1 MHLVLFQMMES
12 EIYLNQIK
20 MEKSMKEINVAV
32 TGGAGQ
38 IAYSLL
44 PRLVSGET
52 FGPDI
57 KVNLRLIEI
66 PQVVDKLQ
74 GTIMELIDCGFDQ
87 TGELTATS
95 DIREGVKDADW
106 VLLVGSIPRGIVID
120 GKKIEER
127 SDLLK
132 INGGIFT
139 DQGAAI
145 GQVAKPDAKILVVGN
160 PANTNALIGMNSA
173 KNPSQQWFA
182 MTALDANRAKAQLA
196 EKAGTSISSVK
207 NMIIWGNH
215 SPTMYPDP
223 YNATINGV
231 SAAETINDDQWL
243 AEEYLPLVQQ
253 RGKAVIDARGASS
266 AASAANAAIDTVKA
280 VMNPTPDGDC
290 FSAAIASDGSYGV
303 PQGLIFGFPLR
314 TSANGEVEIIQGIE
328 LNEFAQSKIAITT
341 QELESEREAVADL
354 ID

>member
-1 MHLVLFQMMES
+1 
-12 EIYLNQIK
+12 
-20 MEKSMKEINVAV
+20 MKEINVAV

-52 FGPDI
+52 FGVDT

-66 PQVVDKLQ
+66 PQVVDKLE
-74 GTIMELIDCGFDQ
+74 GTIMELIDCGFEQ
-87 TGELTATS
+87 TGSLLATA
-95 DIREGVKDADW
+95 DIKEGVKDAHW
-106 VLLVGSIPRGIVID
+106 VLLVGSIPRGIVVD

-139 DQGAAI
+139 AQGEAI
-145 GQVAKPDAKILVVGN
+145 GKLAQEDAKILVVGN
-160 PANTNALIGMNSA
+160 PANTNALIGRTKSE
-173 KNPSQQWFA
+173 NPAQSWFA

-196 EKAGTSISSVK
+196 EKAGAEISSVT
-207 NMIIWGNH
+207 NMTVWGNH

-223 YNATINGV
+223 YNAQIDGV
-231 SAAETINDDQWL
+231 SAVEVINDLDWV
-243 AEEYLPLVQQ
+243 ENEYLPLVQQ

-280 VMNPTPDGDC
+280 VDNKTEEGDW
-290 FSAAIASDGSYGV
+290 FSAAVPSDGSYGI
-303 PQGLIFGFPLR
+303 PEDLIFGFPL
-314 TSANGEVEIIQGIE
+314 TSNGQGKIDIVQGIE
-328 LNEFAQSKIAITT
+328 LNDFAQAKIKITT
-341 QELESEREAVADL
+341 DELLSEKEAVKDL
-354 ID
+354 LD

>member
-1 MHLVLFQMMES
+1 
-12 EIYLNQIK
+12 
-20 MEKSMKEINVAV
+20 MKEINVAV

-52 FGPDI
+52 FGSDT

-74 GTIMELIDCGFDQ
+74 GTIMELIDCGFEQ

-106 VLLVGSIPRGIVID
+106 VLLVGSIPRGIVVD

-145 GQVAKPDAKILVVGN
+145 GDLSKPDAKILVVGN

-173 KNPSQQWFA
+173 NNAGQQWFA

-196 EKAGTSISSVK
+196 EKAKVEISSLK

-223 YNATINGV
+223 YNATIDGT
-231 SAAETINDDQWL
+231 SAAEVINDINWL
-243 AEEYLPLVQQ
+243 EDDYLPLVQQ

-266 AASAANAAIDTVKA
+266 AASAANAAIDTVKS
-280 VMNPTPDGDC
+280 VINPTQEGDC
-290 FSAAIASDGSYGV
+290 FSAAVVSDGSYGV
-303 PQGLIFGFPLR
+303 PEGLIFGFPLR
-314 TSANGEVEIIQGIE
+314 TNQSGEVEIVQGIE
-328 LNEFAQSKIAITT
+328 INDFAKSKIQITT
-341 QELESEREAVADL
+341 EELESEREAVADL
-354 ID
+354 IS

>member
-1 MHLVLFQMMES
+1 
-12 EIYLNQIK
+12 
-20 MEKSMKEINVAV
+20 MKEINVAV

-52 FGPDI
+52 FGVDT

-66 PQVVDKLQ
+66 PQVVDKLE
-74 GTIMELIDCGFDQ
+74 GTIMELIDCGFEQ
-87 TGELTATS
+87 TGSLLATA
-95 DIREGVKDADW
+95 DIKEGVKDAHW
-106 VLLVGSIPRGIVID
+106 VLLVGSIPRGIVVD

-139 DQGAAI
+139 DQGEAI
-145 GQVAKPDAKILVVGN
+145 GKLAQEDAKILVVGN
-160 PANTNALIGMNSA
+160 PANTNALIGRTKSE
-173 KNPSQQWFA
+173 NPAQSWFA

-196 EKAGTSISSVK
+196 EKAGAEISSVT
-207 NMIIWGNH
+207 NMTVWGNH

-223 YNATINGV
+223 YNAQIDGV
-231 SAAETINDDQWL
+231 SAVEVINDLDWV
-243 AEEYLPLVQQ
+243 ENEYLPLVQQ

-280 VMNPTPDGDC
+280 VDNKTEEGDW
-290 FSAAIASDGSYGV
+290 FSAAVPSDGSYGI
-303 PQGLIFGFPLR
+303 PEDLIFGFPL
-314 TSANGEVEIIQGIE
+314 TSNGQGKIDIVQGIE
-328 LNEFAQSKIAITT
+328 LNDFAQAKIKITT
-341 QELESEREAVADL
+341 DKLLSEKEAVKDL
-354 ID
+354 LD

>member
-1 MHLVLFQMMES
+1 
-12 EIYLNQIK
+12 
-20 MEKSMKEINVAV
+20 MKEINVAV

-52 FGPDI
+52 FGVDT

-66 PQVVDKLQ
+66 PQVVDKLE
-74 GTIMELIDCGFDQ
+74 GTIMELIDCGFKQ
-87 TGELTATS
+87 TGSLLATA
-95 DIREGVKDADW
+95 DIKEGVKDAHW
-106 VLLVGSIPRGIVID
+106 VLLVGSIPRGIVVD

-139 DQGAAI
+139 DQGEAI
-145 GQVAKPDAKILVVGN
+145 GKLAQKDAKILVVGN
-160 PANTNALIGMNSA
+160 PANTNALIGRTKSE
-173 KNPSQQWFA
+173 NPAQSWFA

-196 EKAGTSISSVK
+196 EKAGAEISSVT
-207 NMIIWGNH
+207 NMTVWGNH

-223 YNATINGV
+223 YNAQIDGV
-231 SAAETINDDQWL
+231 SAVEVINDLDWV
-243 AEEYLPLVQQ
+243 ENKYLPLVQQ

-280 VMNPTPDGDC
+280 VDNKTEEGDW
-290 FSAAIASDGSYGV
+290 FSAAVPSDGSYGI
-303 PQGLIFGFPLR
+303 PEDLIFGFPL
-314 TSANGEVEIIQGIE
+314 TSNGQGKIDIVQGIE
-328 LNEFAQSKIAITT
+328 LNDFAQAKIKITT
-341 QELESEREAVADL
+341 DELLSEKEAVKDL
-354 ID
+354 LD

>member
-1 MHLVLFQMMES
+1 
-12 EIYLNQIK
+12 
-20 MEKSMKEINVAV
+20 MKEINVAV

-52 FGPDI
+52 FGVDT

-66 PQVVDKLQ
+66 PQVVDKLE
-74 GTIMELIDCGFDQ
+74 GTIMELIDCGFEQ
-87 TGELTATS
+87 TGSLLATA
-95 DIREGVKDADW
+95 DIKEGVKDAHW
-106 VLLVGSIPRGIVID
+106 VLLVGSIPRGIVVD

-139 DQGAAI
+139 DQGEAI
-145 GQVAKPDAKILVVGN
+145 GKLAQEDAKILVVGN
-160 PANTNALIGMNSA
+160 PANTNALIGRTKSE
-173 KNPSQQWFA
+173 NPAQSWFA

-196 EKAGTSISSVK
+196 EKAGAEISSVT
-207 NMIIWGNH
+207 NMTVWGNH

-223 YNATINGV
+223 YNAQIDGV
-231 SAAETINDDQWL
+231 SAVEVINDLDWV
-243 AEEYLPLVQQ
+243 ENKYLPLVQQ

-280 VMNPTPDGDC
+280 VDNQTKEGDW
-290 FSAAIASDGSYGV
+290 FSAAVPSDGSYGI
-303 PQGLIFGFPLR
+303 PEDLIFGFPL
-314 TSANGEVEIIQGIE
+314 TSNGQGKIDIVQGIE
-328 LNEFAQSKIAITT
+328 LNDFAQAKIKITT
-341 QELESEREAVADL
+341 DELLSEKEAVKDL
-354 ID
+354 LD

>member
-1 MHLVLFQMMES
+1 
-12 EIYLNQIK
+12 
-20 MEKSMKEINVAV
+20 MKEINVAV

-52 FGPDI
+52 FGVDT

-66 PQVVDKLQ
+66 PQVVDKLE
-74 GTIMELIDCGFDQ
+74 GTIMELIDCGFEQ
-87 TGELTATS
+87 TGSLLATA
-95 DIREGVKDADW
+95 DIKEGVKDAHW
-106 VLLVGSIPRGIVID
+106 VLLVGSIPRGIVVD

-139 DQGAAI
+139 DQGEAI
-145 GQVAKPDAKILVVGN
+145 GKLAQKDAKILVVGN
-160 PANTNALIGMNSA
+160 PANTNALIGRTKSE
-173 KNPSQQWFA
+173 NPTQSWFA

-196 EKAGTSISSVK
+196 EKAGAEISSVT
-207 NMIIWGNH
+207 NMTVWGNH

-223 YNATINGV
+223 YNAQIDGV
-231 SAAETINDDQWL
+231 SAVEVINDLEWV
-243 AEEYLPLVQQ
+243 ENKYLPLVQQ

-280 VMNPTPDGDC
+280 VDNQTKEGDW
-290 FSAAIASDGSYGV
+290 FSAAVPSDGSYGI
-303 PQGLIFGFPLR
+303 PEELIFGFPL
-314 TSANGEVEIIQGIE
+314 TSNGQGKIDIVQGIE
-328 LNEFAQSKIAITT
+328 LNDFAQTKIKITT
-341 QELESEREAVADL
+341 DELLSEKEAVKDL
-354 ID
+354 LD

>member
-1 MHLVLFQMMES
+1 
-12 EIYLNQIK
+12 
-20 MEKSMKEINVAV
+20 MKEINVAV

-52 FGPDI
+52 FGVDT

-66 PQVVDKLQ
+66 PQVVDKLE
-74 GTIMELIDCGFDQ
+74 GTIMELIDCGFEQ
-87 TGELTATS
+87 TGSLLATA
-95 DIREGVKDADW
+95 DIKEGVKDAHW
-106 VLLVGSIPRGIVID
+106 VLLVGSVPRGIVVD

-139 DQGAAI
+139 DQGEAI
-145 GQVAKPDAKILVVGN
+145 GKLAQEDAKILVVGN
-160 PANTNALIGMNSA
+160 PANTNALIGRTKSE
-173 KNPSQQWFA
+173 NPAQSWFA

-196 EKAGTSISSVK
+196 EKAGADISSVT
-207 NMIIWGNH
+207 NMTVWGNH

-223 YNATINGV
+223 YNAQIDGV
-231 SAAETINDDQWL
+231 SAVEVINDLDWI
-243 AEEYLPLVQQ
+243 ENEYLPLVQQ

-280 VMNPTPDGDC
+280 VDNQTEEGDW
-290 FSAAIASDGSYGV
+290 FSAAVPSDGSYGI
-303 PQGLIFGFPLR
+303 PEDLIFGFPL
-314 TSANGEVEIIQGIE
+314 TSNGQGKVDIVQGIE
-328 LNEFAQSKIAITT
+328 LNDFAQAKIKITT
-341 QELESEREAVADL
+341 DELLSEKEAVKDL
-354 ID
+354 LD

>member
-1 MHLVLFQMMES
+1 MEK
-12 EIYLNQIK
+12 ETYLNQFIK
-20 MEKSMKEINVAV
+20 EIKMKEINVAV

-52 FGPDI
+52 FGPDT

-87 TGELTATS
+87 TGDLTATS
-95 DIREGVKDADW
+95 DIKEGVKDADW

-139 DQGAAI
+139 DQGSAI
-145 GQVAKPDAKILVVGN
+145 GELARSDAKILVVGN
-160 PANTNALIGMNSA
+160 PANTNALIGMNKA
-173 KNPSQQWFA
+173 NNNSQQWFA

-196 EKAGTSISSVK
+196 EKANVEISSVK
-207 NMIIWGNH
+207 NMVIWGNH

-223 YNATINGV
+223 YNATIDGK
-231 SAAETINDDQWL
+231 SAAEVINDTSWIED
-243 AEEYLPLVQQ
+243 EYLPLVQQ

-266 AASAANAAIDTVKA
+266 AASAANAAIDTVKS
-280 VMNPTPDGDC
+280 VLNPTNDEDC
-290 FSAAIASDGSYGV
+290 FSAAVVSDGSYGV
-303 PQGLIFGFPLR
+303 PEGLIFGFPLR
-314 TSANGEVEIIQGIE
+314 TTEDGKVEIIQGIE
-328 LNEFAQSKIAITT
+328 LNEFAQTKIKVTT
-341 QELESEREAVADL
+341 DELESEREAVADL
-354 ID
+354 IS

>member
-1 MHLVLFQMMES
+1 
-12 EIYLNQIK
+12 
-20 MEKSMKEINVAV
+20 MKEINVAV

-44 PRLVSGET
+44 PRLISGET

-74 GTIMELIDCGFDQ
+74 GTIMELMDCGFDQ
-87 TGELTATS
+87 TGDLVATS

-139 DQGAAI
+139 DQGQAI
-145 GQVAKPDAKILVVGN
+145 GELAKSDAKILVVGN

-173 KNPSQQWFA
+173 NNPNQQWFA

-196 EKAGTSISSVK
+196 EKAGVEISSLK

-223 YNATINGV
+223 HNATINGK
-231 SAAETINDDQWL
+231 SAAEVIDDEEWL
-243 AEEYLPLVQQ
+243 EENYLPLVQQ

-266 AASAANAAIDTVKA
+266 AASAANAAIDTVKS
-280 VMNPTPDGDC
+280 VENSTNEGDC
-290 FSAAIASDGSYGV
+290 FSAAVVSDGSYGV
-303 PQGLIFGFPLR
+303 PEGLIFGFPLR
-314 TSANGEVEIIQGIE
+314 TTESGKVEIIQGVE
-328 LNEFAQSKIAITT
+328 LNDFAKSKIKITT
-341 QELESEREAVADL
+341 EELVSEREAISDL
-354 ID
+354 IG